1 MDESSEIIELEQQV
15 ETLETEVKKFADGLP
30 YWAKYICSK
39 ILSNGKVFSSYIDTA
54 YNFIADELKLIEEV
68 EKLEIELNYNPNNSG
83 DFKEE
88 LIIDKLKNVQGV
100 NALAKNQTIEFSPN
114 VTVIYGANGSGK
126 SGYIR
131 LLKKSFYSKHKEEI
145 LKNIYKS
152 DNKDINAEFNFKS
165 QEIDIPLKY
174 PTDAKN
180 GVFNQ
185 FAVFDGK
192 IALKHL
198 EERNNFEFRPAGL
211 TLFSEFNSALEKLQ
225 NKINE
230 EINKK
235 NIANPYKEIF
245 EGESDISTFINLF
258 SAKSKIDDLKKHTPF
273 TEQDKTDKKK
283 IEKDYDD
290 LKIALSSKDKQIK
303 DLQNVKTQI
312 EKVEKNLKAINTY
325 FKQDYLNSIST
336 SIQNCLTKEETAK
349 KEGVENF
356 NTEKITNVGS
366 KEWKEFIQSAEKFAI
381 KQKENSYYPEIG
393 DHCILCQQPILQ
405 EQKDLITS
413 YWTFLKS
420 VAEKEAKEAQAVID
434 NIKSVFQKI
443 SFTLFPDENT
453 LTVWLNENYED
464 KLAIFKQNLERQK
477 VLSEQIVSDIE
488 TKKNNSYSEIQI
500 ETSPITEIITA
511 IDEKIKQFSEDEQN
525 KVLADLLKK
534 KIYLV
539 HKEKLEQQFSK
550 IEELHK
556 NLVWVSNA
564 NKFDKRYWKKQS
576 TDTEKSLSNK
586 YFNEK
591 YIKTFNDECNYLNGS
606 FGIVV
611 DAKSSDGQSNRQ
623 LFLKGKTPS
632 AILSEGEQKVIA
644 IADFLTETNLSL
656 INKGIFFDDPVNSL
670 DEDRKNNIAERLVAE
685 AKNRQV
691 IVFTHDLVFLSNILN
706 YCNDYNI
713 EQRCHWIEKLDD
725 EAGKI
730 WQDNTPSYEKKY
742 KKSGIAQ
749 QYYQKAKKA
758 PPEEREALVK
768 TGFAALRSSYEAF
781 VIFELFA
788 GVVQRFNDRVSIDS
802 LSSVKINDEIVKL
815 IMDSFGL
822 ACRYMEGHSHSD
834 KFLSKKPT
842 PEQLNEE
849 IQRFDSL
856 KNKLKELNN

>member
-1 MDESSEIIELEQQV
+1 MTNGIEENKSQV
-15 ETLETEVKKFADGLP
+15 KTLETDVKEFANSLP

-39 ILSNGKVFSSYIDTA
+39 ILSNGKVSNSDIDIA
-54 YNFIADELKLIEEV
+54 YNYVADDLKLIEEI
-68 EKLEIELNYNPNNSG
+68 EKPKIELNYYPNNSG

-88 LIIDKLKNVQGV
+88 LLIDTLKNVQGV
-100 NALAKNQTIEFSPN
+100 NALAENQTIEFSRN

-131 LLKKSFYSKHKEEI
+131 LLKKAFYSKHKEDI
-145 LKNIYKS
+145 LKNIYKA
-152 DNKDINAEFNFKS
+152 DNKNISAEFDFKSKDIN
-165 QEIDIPLKY
+165 IPLKY
-174 PTDAKN
+174 PTDDKN
-180 GVFNQ
+180 GIFSQ

-211 TLFSEFNSALEKLQ
+211 ALFSEFNSALEKLQ

-235 NIANPYKEIF
+235 NTANPYIEIF
-245 EGESDISTFINLF
+245 EGESEISKFINSL
-258 SAKSKIDDLKKHTPF
+258 SSKSNIADLKKHIPF
-273 TEQDKTDKKK
+273 TEEDKNNKQKA
-283 IEKDYDD
+283 EKDLDD
-290 LKIALSSKDKQIK
+290 LKLSLSTKDKHVK
-303 DLQNVKTQI
+303 ALQNVRTLI
-312 EKVEKNLKAINTY
+312 EKVEENLKTINKY
-325 FKQDYLNSIST
+325 FKQEYLNSIST
-336 SIQNCLTKEETAK
+336 SIQDCLTKEETAK

-356 NTEKITNVGS
+356 KTEKIAKVGS

-381 KQKENSYYPEIG
+381 KQKETSDYPEIG

-413 YWTFLKS
+413 YWSFLKS
-420 VAEKEAKEAQAVID
+420 VAEKEAKDAQTTID
-434 NIKSVFQKI
+434 NIKSGFQKI
-443 SFTLFPDENT
+443 SFSQFPDENT
-453 LTVWLNENYED
+453 LTVWLKENYED
-464 KLAIFKQNLERQK
+464 KLTEFNQTLEKQKE
-477 VLSEQIVSDIE
+477 LSKQIVTDLE
-488 TKKNNSYSEIQI
+488 TKKVSSYTEIQI
-500 ETSPITEIITA
+500 NTTPITEIISA
-511 IDEKIKQFSEDEQN
+511 IDKKIKQFSEDEQS
-525 KVLADLLKK
+525 KALADLLKK
-534 KIYLV
+534 KTYLI

-550 IEELHK
+550 IEELYQ
-556 NLVWVSNA
+556 NLVWVNKT
-564 NKFDKRYWKKQS
+564 NKFDKRHWKKQS

-591 YIKTFNDECNYLNGS
+591 YIKTFNDECSYLNGS

-644 IADFLTETNLSL
+644 IADFMTETNLSL

-670 DEDRKNNIAERLVAE
+670 DEDRKSNIAERLVAE

-742 KKSGIAQ
+742 KKSGVAQ

-802 LSSVKINDEIVKL
+802 LGSVKISDEIVKL

-856 KNKLKELNN
+856 KNKLKELK